1 LTSSGVA
8 LARSRNGALN
18 YSAASMRLPLAPG
31 ISLRPLISMGEC
43 FLHDSGVSRRRVAKL
58 GLLGNFEN

>member
-1 LTSSGVA
+1 M
-8 LARSRNGALN
+8 N

-43 FLHDSGVSRRRVAKL
+43 FPHDSGVSRREVAKL